1 MPGLNKTV
9 KTKDSNLVDNVAAV
23 QNLPIDN
30 VTAVQKPPIDS
41 DDESEI
47 ADIIPVNHRIAPGGK
62 RILDDDNEEND
73 DEDDDNEIDDSGK
86 KKKVKPIPGFP
97 VDYDP
102 NDESEDED
110 EDFYEIGHGNK
121 DIEIVTIDD
130 DTVFDPYPKV
140 EKGVPDDSLYRHFEY
155 HLVRKSR
162 QALYDAFPEMK
173 SVFGKFH
180 DKNWL
185 SLLNSTNVFC

>member
-1 MPGLNKTV
+1 M
-9 KTKDSNLVDNVAAV
+9 
-23 QNLPIDN
+23 
-30 VTAVQKPPIDS
+30 KP
-41 DDESEI
+41 
-47 ADIIPVNHRIAPGGK
+47 R
-62 RILDDDNEEND
+62 
-73 DEDDDNEIDDSGK
+73 
-86 KKKVKPIPGFP
+86 PGFP
-97 VDYDP
+97 VDYDS

-121 DIEIVTIDD
+121 DIKIVTIDD